1 MKPVLLLL
9 TFIFT
14 IHTARADYVPTLLP
28 ELIVKST
35 LIIRGTIRETAPSY
49 IRVAIQSVLKGKITD
64 SLVTIEKFK
73 NWTCAQRFGA
83 YTTGQEELF
92 FLDNVNGNY
101 KISGAGNEGEIPVV
115 NGQAYYKQLYLNID
129 QNATKHPVYNGSI
142 TGFTYKLTDF
152 EQAILY
158 YSKNSDAI
166 IAAIKANPGYNLKRM
181 KNIVLNRIIAE
192 LKQ

>member
-14 IHTARADYVPTLLP
+14 IYTARADYEPTLLP

-35 LIIRGTIRETAPSY
+35 LVIRGTIRKVTPSY
-49 IRVAIQSVLKGKITD
+49 IMVAVQSVCKGKITD

-83 YTTGQEELF
+83 YATGQEELF

-115 NGQAYYKQLYLNID
+115 NGQAYYKQLYLSID
-129 QNATKHPVYNGSI
+129 QNATEHPVYNGSI

-152 EQAILY
+152 EQAITY
-158 YSKNSDAI
+158 YEKHSDAI
-166 IAAIKANPGYNLKRM
+166 RDAVKTNPAYNLKHM
-181 KNIVLNRIIAE
+181 KNAVLNRIIAE